1 MSSISINQRSSTTQ
15 EAQARVELPSRRVH
29 VVLVFDVAQLVV
41 ELFVCV
47 DAAVALLSV
56 AGRVRQGVLVSTRCR
71 AARANLDQPAPC
83 TPTQIRREAQVK
95 SDAPQKHF
103 FVPLQKNRNIL
114 DVVFKIQ

>member
-1 MSSISINQRSSTTQ
+1 MRSSTTQ

-29 VVLVFDVAQLVV
+29 VVLVFDVAQLLV

-71 AARANLDQPAPC
+71 PARANLDQSNPA
-83 TPTQIRREAQVK
+83 RRRRFAERHK
-95 SDAPQKHF
+95 
-103 FVPLQKNRNIL
+103 
-114 DVVFKIQ
+114 